1 MNKNFIAICAV
12 AGLLAGCSATPQFEN
27 SKDMEDV
34 VGMELPSYKMKKY
47 IEDSSMDIHGD
58 YDDSLIVEFDCLPS
72 KAFIEKVN
80 NMVEQDSGKTEKRW
94 LKEDEHRY
102 RFQASYGDGGRVRKC
117 REGRSDWHISMDFSD
132 NSKSAVIVYGYW

>member
-1 MNKNFIAICAV
+1 MNKKIIAVCAV

-80 NMVEQDSGKTEKRW
+80 KMVEQDSGKTEKRFKKIGCF
-94 LKEDEHRY
+94 LIRLTLPPKDRLT
-102 RFQASYGDGGRVRKC
+102 ACDLI
-117 REGRSDWHISMDFSD
+117 RSLES
-132 NSKSAVIVYGYW
+132 

>member
-72 KAFIEKVN
+72 KAFIEKL
-80 NMVEQDSGKTEKRW
+80 R
-94 LKEDEHRY
+94 
-102 RFQASYGDGGRVRKC
+102 DG
-117 REGRSDWHISMDFSD
+117 
-132 NSKSAVIVYGYW
+132 

>member
-80 NMVEQDSGKTEKRW
+80 KMVEQDSGNAGDPLPTQGG
-94 LKEDEHRY
+94 
-102 RFQASYGDGGRVRKC
+102 QAVAQ
-117 REGRSDWHISMDFSD
+117 HPP
-132 NSKSAVIVYGYW
+132 VHV